1 MKKLINGVE
10 VEMTEVEIE
19 ALEAQRAV
27 FVEPVTPQSVSSRQF
42 KLQLLAAGLLDAVD
56 AWVVQQPRE
65 IRIAYEYS
73 GTFVRGSPMMAEG
86 FAAMG
91 FSQDQVDEFF
101 AAAATL

>member
-10 VEMTEVEIE
+10 VEMTEAETE
-19 ALEAQRAV
+19 ALEAQRAM
-27 FVEPVTPQSVSSRQF
+27 FVESVTPQSVSSRQF

-56 AWVVQQPRE
+56 AWVAQQPRD

-73 GTFVRGSPMMAEG
+73 GTFVRGSPMMTAG

-91 FSQDQVDEFF
+91 FTETQIDEFF
-101 AAAATL
+101 IAAAQL